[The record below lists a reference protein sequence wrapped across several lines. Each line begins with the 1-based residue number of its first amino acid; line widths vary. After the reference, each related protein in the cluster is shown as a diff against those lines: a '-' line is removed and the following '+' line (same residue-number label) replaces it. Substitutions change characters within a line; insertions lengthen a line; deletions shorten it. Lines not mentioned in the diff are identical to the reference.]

1 MSEEHELDVMPEGE
15 EPPPRGVKTMG
26 IVRWI
31 FLGLAAAVAVFAWVV
46 FAREKLAPP
55 LVSSQAAPKYYCP
68 MHPQVVSNEP
78 GECPIC
84 HMDLVPVA
92 PSPSQ
97 PTMSEAAEAGAP
109 PGTVPITL
117 SLDRVQAIGVRTALV
132 EEGASASLLRVT
144 ASVQPT
150 EQGTAEVHTRTAG
163 FVESIN
169 ISQSGEPVAAGQ
181 RLLSLYSPEVLQGQN
196 ELLAVRRWGDAGAT
210 ATAARTKL
218 ELLGMAPAD
227 IDQVVTTGQP
237 VRAFPIVAPRAGFVT
252 KKNVV
257 LGSYVTPEMVLY
269 ELQDLSRVY
278 IVGDVFLRDLSYVAV
293 GQAATFRPA
302 SASSTTVNGKI
313 DLVYPVVNAEARTR
327 RVRMQVTNAGRALT
341 PGDYGMLEIA
351 TSARKTLVIPRD
363 ALIDS
368 GTATYVFVVA
378 EGAEG
383 AEGGAGE
390 HFVPRTVVTSGL
402 EGERIAISEGLRA
415 GERVV
420 SGATFLID
428 SESRLQA
435 TLAQSPK

>member
-1 MSEEHELDVMPEGE
+1 
-15 EPPPRGVKTMG
+15 
-26 IVRWI
+26 
-31 FLGLAAAVAVFAWVV
+31 
-46 FAREKLAPP
+46 
-55 LVSSQAAPKYYCP
+55 
-68 MHPQVVSNEP
+68 MHPQVISNEP

-92 PSPSQ
+92 KEESH
-97 PTMSEAAEAGAP
+97 AAMADAGEDDAGAP

-117 SLDRVQAIGVRTALV
+117 SLDRIQAIGVRTALV
-132 EEGASASLLRVT
+132 EEGASASMLRVT

-150 EQGTAEVHTRTAG
+150 EQGTAEVHTRTPG
-163 FVESIN
+163 FVESISVN
-169 ISQSGEPVAAGQ
+169 QTGEAVGSGQ
-181 RLLSLYSPEVLQGQN
+181 RLLSLYSPEVLQAEN
-196 ELLAVRRWGDAGAT
+196 ELLTVRRWNGDAGAT

-227 IDQVVTTGQP
+227 IDQVITTGQP
-237 VRAFPIVAPRAGFVT
+237 IRAFPIVAPRGGYVT

-293 GQAATFRPA
+293 GQAATFHQGGA
-302 SASSTTVNGKI
+302 SGKTVSGKI

-351 TSARKTLVIPRD
+351 TSGRKMLLVPRD

-368 GTATYVFVVA
+368 GTATYVFVV
-378 EGAEG
+378 EGEG
-383 AEGGAGE
+383 

-402 EGERIAISEGLRA
+402 EGERIAIAEGLKA

>member
-1 MSEEHELDVMPEGE
+1 MAD
-15 EPPPRGVKTMG
+15 
-26 IVRWI
+26 
-31 FLGLAAAVAVFAWVV
+31 
-46 FAREKLAPP
+46 
-55 LVSSQAAPKYYCP
+55 
-68 MHPQVVSNEP
+68 
-78 GECPIC
+78 
-84 HMDLVPVA
+84 
-92 PSPSQ
+92 
-97 PTMSEAAEAGAP
+97 AGDDAGGP
-109 PGTVPITL
+109 AGTVPITL

-132 EEGASASLLRVT
+132 EEGASASVLRVT

-169 ISQSGEPVAAGQ
+169 IAQTGEPVGAGQ
-181 RLLSLYSPEVLQGQN
+181 RLLSLYSPEVLQAEN
-196 ELLAVRRWGDAGAT
+196 ELLAVRRWGADAGAT

-237 VRAFPIVAPRAGFVT
+237 IRACPIVAPRAGFVT

-278 IVGDVFLRDLSYVAV
+278 VVGDVFLRDLSYVAV
-293 GQAATFRPA
+293 GQAATFLQA
-302 SASSTTVNGKI
+302 GSSGKTVNGKI

-351 TSARKTLVIPRD
+351 TSGRKMLVVPRD

-368 GTATYVFVVA
+368 GTATYVFVV
-378 EGAEG
+378 EG
-383 AEGGAGE
+383 AEGGDRGQ

-402 EGERIAISEGLRA
+402 EGERIAIAEGLHA